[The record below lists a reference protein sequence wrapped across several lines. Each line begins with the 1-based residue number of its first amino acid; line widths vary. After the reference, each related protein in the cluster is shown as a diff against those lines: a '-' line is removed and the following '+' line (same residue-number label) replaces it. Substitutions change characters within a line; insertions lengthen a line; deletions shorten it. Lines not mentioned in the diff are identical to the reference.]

1 MSFSAKMQLNG
12 SDDDYNVLKMNY
24 HVDQAFDSRHRPNG
38 SPTNGL
44 LEVTIETSRN
54 SHITEWMLSPTSS
67 KTGKIIFY
75 RRDVGA
81 AMKTIDFE
89 EAYCVHL
96 EETFDATDDN
106 PMQTTIHIA
115 VAPENLCLNGARV
128 SSAGQVAAALGRAA
142 LSAVLSAGTGLAAAA
157 ITSAVHG
164 DSEEEMRH
172 AVEEKT
178 GDLAGD
184 NFNSGGDAGRDEI
197 TSFIP

>member
-1 MSFSAKMQLNG
+1 MSFSAKLQLNG
-12 SDDDYNVLKMNY
+12 SDDDYNVLKMSY
-24 HVDQAFDSRHRPNG
+24 SIDQAFTPRQRPNG
-38 SPTNGL
+38 SPTNSVL
-44 LEVTIETSRN
+44 NITIETSRN
-54 SHITEWMLSPTSS
+54 AHITEWMLSPTSS

-96 EETFDATDDN
+96 EETFDATDDS

-128 SSAGQVAAALGRAA
+128 NSAGQVAAALGRAA
-142 LSAVLSAGTGLAAAA
+142 LGAVLTTGTAIAGSA
-157 ITSAVHG
+157 I
-164 DSEEEMRH
+164 R
-172 AVEEKT
+172 
-178 GDLAGD
+178 DLASGD
-184 NFNSGGDAGRDEI
+184 FSNMDEKATDAAGDTFEHGGESGSDAI